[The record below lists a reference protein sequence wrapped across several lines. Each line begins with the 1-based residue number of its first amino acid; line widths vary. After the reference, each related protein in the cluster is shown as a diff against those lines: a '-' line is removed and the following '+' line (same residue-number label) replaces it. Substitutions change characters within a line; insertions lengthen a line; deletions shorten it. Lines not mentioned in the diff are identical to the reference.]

1 MRIRRNIVVALLA
14 LFSLQSYAEEGMWLP
29 SLIGQTKLKDMQ
41 AKGLKLT
48 AEDLYSINQASLKDA
63 IVTLGGCTGEMISGE
78 GLFITNHHCGYG
90 NIQSHSTVEHDYLTN
105 GFWAANK
112 QEELPNPGYTASFLV
127 KMEDVTED
135 VLKGVKPDMDEAK
148 KDEVI
153 AKNKESIIAR
163 ATKNNGYNA
172 RIEALY
178 YANQYFLFVFEKF
191 EDVRLVAAPPS
202 AIGKFG
208 GDTDNWMWPR
218 HTGDFCL
225 FRIYADKDNKPAK
238 YSPDNVPYKPKK
250 FFTISTK
257 GVKEGDFTFIYGYP
271 GRTSEYIVSD
281 AVKYIAEEG
290 NPHKIK
296 LRTIR
301 LDIMNRYQAK
311 DPVVRIQYAAKNAGV
326 ANKWKKM
333 QGEAKG
339 IEKLGV
345 VAEKQELE
353 NRFQEWA
360 AGKPEYENLLP
371 QFRELYAEVRPLDF
385 AFDYYTEGFNGI
397 ELMSFAANFA
407 SLDAS
412 LTKEKVAA
420 LKERVKTFYK
430 NYYQPIDQESA
441 KALMAEFVE
450 NVPAE
455 FQPAVLK
462 ENSGNLDNWIDGLF
476 TETILLDS
484 SKVYR
489 ILDGDPSEIAGAM
502 ANDIAVQVNKSFVDF
517 YKENVIGKRDVL
529 NSRIEKLYTAYMK
542 GLMEM
547 QPDHV
552 FYPDANSTL
561 RIAYGKVDGF
571 NPSDAVRYK
580 CYSTLEGIMEKDN
593 PEIYDYNVPQRLRD
607 LYEAKDYGRWEV
619 NGTVP
624 VAFIATN
631 HTTGGNSGSPV
642 INGNGELI
650 GVNFDRCWESTMS
663 DIKYDS
669 DLCRN
674 IAVDIRYVLFLIDK
688 YAGANYLIEEMKLN

>member
-502 ANDIAVQVNKSFVDF
+502 ANDNKSFVDF

>member
-412 LTKEKVAA
+412 LTKEKAAA

-441 KALMAEFVE
+441 KALMAEFVK

-462 ENSGNLDNWIDGLF
+462 ENAGNLDNWIDGLF

>member
-462 ENSGNLDNWIDGLF
+462 ENAGNLDNWIDGLF

>member
-153 AKNKESIIAR
+153 ARNKESIIAR

-407 SLDAS
+407 SLDTS

>member
-29 SLIGQTKLKDMQ
+29 SLIGQTKLKNMQ

>member
-407 SLDAS
+407 SLDTS

>member
-271 GRTSEYIVSD
+271 GRTSEYIVSY
-281 AVKYIAEEG
+281 AVKSIAEEG